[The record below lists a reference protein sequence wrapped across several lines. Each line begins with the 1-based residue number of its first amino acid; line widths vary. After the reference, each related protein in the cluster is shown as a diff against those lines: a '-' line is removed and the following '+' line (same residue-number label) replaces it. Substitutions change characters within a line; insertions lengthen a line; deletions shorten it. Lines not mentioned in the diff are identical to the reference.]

1 MILSVLKNPFKSQ
14 VLENLFIQ
22 ITETLDLSLVEVRI
36 VGRLKTECELRD
48 NKYTCRQIVISK
60 CWEQKCSYTEK
71 SVPYMNKA
79 ICKVN
84 YEEDRR

>member
-1 MILSVLKNPFKSQ
+1 MLKNPFKSQ
-14 VLENLFIQ
+14 VLQNLFIQ

-36 VGRLKTECELRD
+36 VGRLKTESQLRD

-60 CWEQKCSYTEK
+60 CWGQKCSYSEK

-79 ICKVN
+79 IV
-84 YEEDRR
+84 R